1 MAYEQKPGQGSMFR
15 ADKKGVENR
24 PDYEGTANID
34 GTTYRIA
41 GWIKE
46 GAKGKWLSLKIEVPR
61 PAAPKP
67 ADDDPFR

>member
-1 MAYEQKPGQGSMFR
+1 MFR
-15 ADKKGVENR
+15 ADKQGNEKR

-34 GTTYRIA
+34 GTAYRIA

-61 PAAPKP
+61 SASSAPAKP
-67 ADDDPFR
+67 ADDDDPFR